1 MGYCRTNFKW
11 HRPAFYFEFSCE
23 DCCCLVQARKCNI
36 FNTFIKKILETHID
50 LFYFFKRI
58 IATTVLTV
66 INILG
71 VGAGFLI
78 PSAFVSDEDSVD
90 DTKQNFFT
98 LLLTEAIMTTVLI
111 APVFIFFKEKPPT
124 PPRFYYLI

>member
-1 MGYCRTNFKW
+1 M
-11 HRPAFYFEFSCE
+11 
-23 DCCCLVQARKCNI
+23 L
-36 FNTFIKKILETHID
+36 L
-50 LFYFFKRI
+50 LKRI

-111 APVFIFFKEKPPT
+111 VPVFIFFKEKPPT
-124 PPRFYYLI
+124 PPRLFLSYL